1 MFAPGADKTS
11 AWLAGPAE
19 LSSPA
24 RGAGKASAGRT
35 LFARGRNRRRVICS
49 YIPMLN
55 TIEEALAEIA
65 AGRMVIVVDDEDR
78 ENEGDLIMAAEK
90 AGATSI
96 NFMIREGR
104 GLICVALSRE
114 AVTRLKLEPQAPTNT
129 SKQGTAFLV
138 SVDSAS
144 GGTGV
149 SAHDRSLTVRAL
161 AGPSTRAEDLLRP
174 GHISPLQA
182 VDGGVL
188 RRAGHTE
195 ASIDLARLAGC
206 APAGV
211 MCEIVA
217 EDGTM
222 ARLPHLMEFA
232 GKHGLKIVSIAD
244 LIKYRRIRE
253 KLVERMADADLPTRF
268 GDFHLHVFRNV
279 MDNTHHVALVKG
291 NVAVGEP
298 VLVRMHSE
306 CLTGDIFHSM
316 RCDCG
321 EQLESALAT
330 IGSEGRGALL
340 YMRRHE
346 GRGIGLANKIRAY
359 KLQENGY
366 DTVDANLKLGF
377 PADLRDYGIGAQILM
392 DLGIRKIRL
401 LTNNPKK
408 VVGLD
413 GYGLEIVER
422 VPVTVKPNPENRRYL
437 ETKRERMGHLFDSLP

>member
-1 MFAPGADKTS
+1 
-11 AWLAGPAE
+11 
-19 LSSPA
+19 
-24 RGAGKASAGRT
+24 
-35 LFARGRNRRRVICS
+35 
-49 YIPMLN
+49 MLN
-55 TIEEALAEIA
+55 TIEEALGDIA

-78 ENEGDLIMAAEK
+78 ENEGDLVMAAAK
-90 AGATSI
+90 ATPEAV
-96 NFMIREGR
+96 NFMLKEGR
-104 GLICVALSRE
+104 GLVCVPL
-114 AVTRLKLEPQAPTNT
+114 TRDTAERLNLKPQAPANT
-129 SKQGTAFLV
+129 ARLGTAFLV

-144 GGTGV
+144 AGTGV
-149 SAHDRSLTVRAL
+149 SAHDRSLTIRAL
-161 AGPSTRAEDLLRP
+161 AGPDTKAEDLLRP
-174 GHISPLQA
+174 GHIFPLQA

-195 ASIDLARLAGC
+195 ATVDLARLAGS
-206 APAGV
+206 APVGV
-211 MCEIVA
+211 LCEIVA

-222 ARLPHLMEFA
+222 ARLPRLKEFA
-232 GKHGLKIVSIAD
+232 AEHGLKIVSIAD
-244 LIKYRRIRE
+244 LIKFRRTRE

-268 GDFHLHVFRNV
+268 GEFHLHVFRNV
-279 MDNTHHVALVKG
+279 MDNAHHVALVKG
-291 NVAVGEP
+291 NLADGAP

-306 CLTGDIFHSM
+306 CLTGDIFHSL

-321 EQLESALAT
+321 EQLEGALEM
-330 IGSEGRGALL
+330 IESQGRGALL

-346 GRGIGLANKIRAY
+346 GRGIGLANKIKAY
-359 KLQENGY
+359 ELQEKGY

-422 VPVTVKPNPENRRYL
+422 IPVTVKPNPANRRYL
-437 ETKRERMGHLFDSLP
+437 ETKRERMGHLFDALP